1 MEKIPVTT
9 IHAETISLASLG
21 NDTAK
26 KIEEAVRTSPV
37 EARPIVCV
45 PNPEWLLGRL
55 SKSLRAGVLLKGVA
69 PSPGEL
75 CLLVNEVG
83 PAGHEEAKVWGLVT
97 LGAPVEAVSVFDLGE
112 DLRKSVDDLSH
123 RMAGDGPVAYFPL
136 KLVETFDPPVDIESP
151 PASLVKETSDCYAEL
166 PPVISVREEVY
177 EAAAIEQW
185 TGGED

>member
-1 MEKIPVTT
+1 MESIPVKT

-26 KIEEAVRTSPV
+26 RIKKIVRTIPV
-37 EARPIVCV
+37 EARPIVSV

-55 SKSLRAGVLLKGVA
+55 LKSLRAGVLLKGVA

-83 PAGHEEAKVWGLVT
+83 PAGHGEARVWGLVT
-97 LGAPVEAVSVFDLGE
+97 LGSPVEAPSVFELGD

-123 RMAGDGPVAYFPL
+123 RMAGTGPVAYFPL
-136 KLVETFDPPVDIESP
+136 KLVETFDPPVDIDSP
-151 PASLVKETSDCYAEL
+151 PASLVKETSDCYADL
-166 PPVISVREEVY
+166 PPTISAREEIY